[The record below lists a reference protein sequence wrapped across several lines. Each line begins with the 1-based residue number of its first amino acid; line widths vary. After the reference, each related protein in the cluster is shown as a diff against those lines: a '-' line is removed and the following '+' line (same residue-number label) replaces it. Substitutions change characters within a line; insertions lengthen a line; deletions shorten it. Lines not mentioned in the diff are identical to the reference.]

1 MDMKVYYLTSTELGW
16 DNVINIAVS
25 PQKCIESYTDG
36 EVILESEKEVKEFL
50 EKNGTLYIGYQFIY
64 E

>member
-1 MDMKVYYLTSTELGW
+1 MKVYYLTNRDLAW

-25 PQKCIESYTDG
+25 PQKCIEAYTDG
-36 EVILESEKEVKEFL
+36 EIAPQTEEEVADYLKENRE
-50 EKNGTLYIGYQFIY
+50 LYIGWTFLK